1 MPQAV
6 ARDVIVSFRGE
17 DDGPE
22 TEPARRAGVKIVTVI
37 GARPQFIKAAVV
49 SRAIDR
55 VEHHDQIQEI
65 IVHTGQ
71 HFDANM
77 SDVFFEELNI
87 RPPDHHLGI
96 GGMSH
101 GEMTGRMLI
110 AIEKILLQERPDW
123 MLVYGDTNS
132 TLAGA
137 LAAAKLHIP
146 VAHVESGLRSFNMR
160 MPEEVNRVMTDHV
173 STVLFA
179 PTRIAISNLHR
190 EGIPGDKIINVG
202 DVMYDS
208 ALHYQEQAGPRLKKF
223 KAMGLV
229 SGEYVLATVHRE
241 ENTDDHQRLQEII
254 GGLIRISQRRLV
266 VLPLHPRTRAALEA
280 TELMADAQRYLRL
293 IDPVGYLDM
302 LCLEMNARLIA
313 TDSGG
318 VQKEAFFF
326 GVPCLTLRDETEWVE
341 LVEIGANMLVNADA
355 ETINA
360 AAIAAE
366 DKVISNE
373 QLYGDGA
380 AGMAIVDCLVG
391 QKCC

>member
-1 MPQAV
+1 M
-6 ARDVIVSFRGE
+6 
-17 DDGPE
+17 
-22 TEPARRAGVKIVTVI
+22 
-37 GARPQFIKAAVV
+37 
-49 SRAIDR
+49 
-55 VEHHDQIQEI
+55 
-65 IVHTGQ
+65 
-71 HFDANM
+71 
-77 SDVFFEELNI
+77 
-87 RPPDHHLGI
+87 
-96 GGMSH
+96 
-101 GEMTGRMLI
+101 
-110 AIEKILLQERPDW
+110 
-123 MLVYGDTNS
+123 
-132 TLAGA
+132 
-137 LAAAKLHIP
+137 
-146 VAHVESGLRSFNMR
+146 
-160 MPEEVNRVMTDHV
+160 
-173 STVLFA
+173 
-179 PTRIAISNLHR
+179 
-190 EGIPGDKIINVG
+190 
-202 DVMYDS
+202 
-208 ALHYQEQAGPRLKKF
+208 
-223 KAMGLV
+223 
-229 SGEYVLATVHRE
+229 LATVHRE